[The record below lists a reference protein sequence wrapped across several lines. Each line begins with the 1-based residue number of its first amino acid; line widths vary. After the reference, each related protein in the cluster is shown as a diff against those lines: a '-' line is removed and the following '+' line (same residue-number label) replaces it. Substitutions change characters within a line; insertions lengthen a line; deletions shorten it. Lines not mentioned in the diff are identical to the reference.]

1 MMNYKRETL
10 NLSNGKAE
18 LIYIQTSP
26 ENTLTKENLKE
37 FEEILADI
45 KKNDTIKGAI
55 ISSENPKFFCN
66 GLDGDTLL
74 SKQGDDL
81 FQQVI
86 SICRFFKPLLEFD
99 KPLVAEVTGH
109 AMGGG
114 AVITMGSDY
123 KYMLDSGCR
132 ISFSEVLVGL
142 PLPAIFVYRLQ
153 ESVHPN
159 KINEICMEA
168 TAYKGK
174 EAKEV
179 GMIDEVTA
187 TREELRK
194 LSTKKLD
201 SIFRLPLIGVRLTKQ
216 NVNKKSIFQFDENLK
231 ETEQI
236 IKIPGILAN
245 LREGML
251 AVKEKRRPV
260 YK

>member
-1 MMNYKRETL
+1 MNFKRETL
-10 NLSNGKAE
+10 NLNNGKAE
-18 LIYIQTSP
+18 LINIQTGP

-37 FEEILADI
+37 FEEILAEI
-45 KKNDTIKGAI
+45 KKNDSIKGAI

-74 SKQGDDL
+74 SKQGDEL
-81 FQQVI
+81 LQQVL
-86 SICRFFKPLLEFD
+86 SICKFFKPLLQFD
-99 KPLVAEVTGH
+99 KPLVTEVTGH

-114 AVITMGSDY
+114 AVITMASDY

-142 PLPAIFVYRLQ
+142 PLPAIFVYRIQ
-153 ESVHPN
+153 ECVHPT

-179 GMIDEVTA
+179 GMIDEVA
-187 TREELRK
+187 STREDLRK

-216 NVNKKSIFQFDENLK
+216 NINRKSLFEFDENLK
-231 ETEQI
+231 ETGNLI
-236 IKIPGILAN
+236 NNPGILAN
-245 LREGML
+245 LKEGML

-260 YK
+260 FT